1 VDPFDPATGNP
12 ITYLSFSI
20 DSTGRAIFKCNQ
32 AFLNQFYIEINR
44 DFSDMIDIPY
54 LLWAGTNPLGQLV
67 TQDNP
72 PGTDMITLDLY
83 GDEIFQYTIQSTTP
97 GGLPISFR
105 SNRSIFLADRRQT
118 LVVEISFPFSK
129 TIHSLDGKY
138 IERYRLCEFPI
149 DNYVEIHASAESLNG
164 QVIEKI
170 KLRDTLQGG
179 LIDFTKG
186 YPETHIIHF
195 MNGNL
200 YTANTRIY
208 VVYKDFVGTYIEK
221 PFDIDGFYD
230 LEILFIKKVKQ
241 DVGRKPISSTDVG
254 ELRS

>member
-1 VDPFDPATGNP
+1 
-12 ITYLSFSI
+12 
-20 DSTGRAIFKCNQ
+20 
-32 AFLNQFYIEINR
+32 
-44 DFSDMIDIPY
+44 
-54 LLWAGTNPLGQLV
+54 
-67 TQDNP
+67 
-72 PGTDMITLDLY
+72 
-83 GDEIFQYTIQSTTP
+83 
-97 GGLPISFR
+97 
-105 SNRSIFLADRRQT
+105 
-118 LVVEISFPFSK
+118 
-129 TIHSLDGKY
+129 LDGKY

-208 VVYKDFVGTYIEK
+208 VVYKDFMGSPVEK

-241 DVGRKPISSTDVG
+241 DVGRKPISSTNVG